1 VNTIL
6 KKKNKP
12 KSSLLEPQNMILL
25 LDKGLCR
32 CNEGK
37 DSRRDH
43 PGFKC
48 TLKPSDGI
56 ILRDRERDK
65 KGKEKGTEREEM

>member
-12 KSSLLEPQNMILL
+12 KSSLLEP
-25 LDKGLCR
+25 
-32 CNEGK
+32 
-37 DSRRDH
+37 H
-43 PGFKC
+43 
-48 TLKPSDGI
+48 GI